1 MIWKTKGR
9 KCKIHI
15 ECLRTH
21 LWNEQIPLKKSKN
34 RYGKSYKL
42 KKKKLNSIMIIFSN
56 KAISLDKI
64 MSFEELMNNVTVDAI
79 S

>member
-1 MIWKTKGR
+1 MVNHT
-9 KCKIHI
+9 
-15 ECLRTH
+15 
-21 LWNEQIPLKKSKN
+21 NS
-34 RYGKSYKL
+34 

-56 KAISLDKI
+56 KAISLYKI

>member
-1 MIWKTKGR
+1 MKWTDSIK
-9 KCKIHI
+9 KI
-15 ECLRTH
+15 
-21 LWNEQIPLKKSKN
+21 QN

-42 KKKKLNSIMIIFSN
+42 KKKKNQKLNSIMIIFSN
-56 KAISLDKI
+56 KAISLYKI